1 MKKYENLQ
9 VLADVV
15 HISRQFQRSIRI
27 DADLGREDGLQGY
40 ICQGTARAVLEGTAR
55 QILDTKQRAFTW
67 TGPYGGGKSSL
78 ALALCSLVY
87 PQPAIRKA
95 AQSVLG
101 LNQDDLILKAFNPG
115 KKGWLVVP
123 VVGRRAS
130 VIQEIYRAL
139 GKSIAPES
147 PSKNFAH
154 VTSAD
159 LLEMLVSKAESG
171 KHAGVLVVIDE
182 LGKFLESAVH
192 SGDDVYFY
200 QELAEIA
207 SRSRGKLVVIGV
219 LHQAFEKYAT
229 KLGRDARE
237 EWSKIQGRF
246 VDIPL
251 VAGSDELVELTGKA
265 IDTNLLHP
273 WTKILSK
280 KIAHSIKTRRPTVN
294 SNFWERL
301 DNCWPLHPITAALLG
316 PTSKRRFGQ
325 NERSTFGFLMSVEP
339 KGFMDFLQSAP
350 SSEKSLYLP
359 TTYWDYLK
367 INLEAAILASPDGHR
382 WAQAA
387 EAVERAEAKGSTIH
401 VQLTKTI
408 ALIELFRNGS
418 GLAADDET
426 LCASLPEQSEDN
438 IKTSLEELR
447 GWSVI
452 TYRKHLGAWG
462 VFAGSDFDI
471 DAAVNDALN
480 AIGDPNLELLTKLS
494 NLFPIVAKR
503 HYYQN
508 GTLRWMNVSLC
519 QVSELDLQAARFE
532 PTDGSFGQ
540 FVLAIP
546 DRDTTIRQLD
556 NRCKNASKS
565 DAVYPVVLGSP
576 KNGEIVRELGREL
589 LAIESVR
596 KQRPELE
603 GDSVAKR
610 EIGGRMSAIRS
621 QLENEIRD
629 AFINANW
636 YLNGAHLP
644 NSGQIGLSPLAS
656 SLADQVYVDTPYLFS
671 ELLNRDKPPSSS
683 SKARR
688 DLLYAM
694 LNSEGL
700 PTLGFEGFPAE
711 AGLFHT
717 LLGSTSFYRN
727 NGSGEF
733 AFQPP
738 VNEGKGQTFI
748 KAWVAAENLI
758 FGVGERVGLPA
769 LYQLWIKPPFG
780 IREGILPVLML
791 AFVLANKHRVAIY
804 KNGMFVPELQ
814 EADIDEALQDPS
826 RISLRYVQ
834 LDEYHHDILEGLNKQ
849 MQVRLGRSSNP
860 DPLDSARTL
869 VASVYGLPI
878 WTQRTT
884 TISDRT
890 REIRDVLLR
899 ASDPHKVLFVD
910 LPLLFEGGQVE
921 NYIEGLGLALSE
933 MNDAYDFMLRRVISK
948 MLEALDAG
956 FDDIESIKR
965 RAKIVSGISG
975 DLRLDGF
982 STRLSIFENTRDYYE
997 TLLGMAVNKPSRD
1010 WNDQDIDLALISLA
1024 DLALRFRQIEVLAAV
1039 RGRHPS
1045 RQAIAVVFGTG
1056 EDGKTVSESFDISEH
1071 EQIHVRDL
1079 TESILAHMSN
1089 VRPEIFLAALAQA
1102 GAQAIDQRKVS
1113 P

>member
-1 MKKYENLQ
+1 MNKNNSSR
-9 VLADVV
+9 VLADDV

-27 DADLGREDGLQGY
+27 DTDLGREDSLQGY
-40 ICQGTARAVLEGTAR
+40 ICQGTARTVLEGTAR
-55 QILDTKQRAFTW
+55 QILETKQRAFTW

-87 PQPAIRKA
+87 SQPSIRRA
-95 AQSVLG
+95 AQNVLG
-101 LNQDDLILKAFNPG
+101 LDHDDLVLKAFNPG

-123 VVGRRAS
+123 VVGRRTS
-130 VIQEIYRAL
+130 VIQELHRSL
-139 GKSIAPES
+139 TNSIAHES
-147 PSKNFAH
+147 SSKNTSH
-154 VTSAD
+154 VTSAELLD
-159 LLEMLVSKAESG
+159 LLVSEADSG

-192 SGDDVYFY
+192 NGDDVYFY

-207 SRSRGKLVVIGV
+207 SRSKGKLVVIGV

-237 EWSKIQGRF
+237 EWAKIQGRF

-265 IDTNLLHP
+265 IDTKLKHP
-273 WTKILSK
+273 WTKSLSK
-280 KIAHSIKTRRPTVN
+280 KVAYSIKTRRPTVN

-301 DNCWPLHPITAALLG
+301 DNCWPLHPVTAALLG

-325 NERSTFGFLMSVEP
+325 NERSTFGFLISVEP

-359 TTYWDYLK
+359 ATYWDYLR
-367 INLEAAILASPDGHR
+367 INLETAILASPDGHR

-387 EAVERAEAKGSTIH
+387 EAVERAEAKGHSIH

-426 LCASLPEQSEDN
+426 LCSCLPEQPEEHIRTALED
-438 IKTSLEELR
+438 LR
-447 GWSVI
+447 GWSVVA
-452 TYRKHLGAWG
+452 YRKHLGAWG

-471 DAAVNDALN
+471 DAAVNEALIS
-480 AIGDPNLELLTKLS
+480 IGDPNLELLTKLS
-494 NLFPIVAKR
+494 NLYPIIAKR
-503 HYYQN
+503 HYYLS

-519 QVSELDLQAARFE
+519 QVSDLDSQVKKFE

-556 NRCKNASKS
+556 NRCRAASKS
-565 DAVYPVVLGSP
+565 EATYPVVLGSP

-603 GDSVAKR
+603 GDPVARK
-610 EIGGRMSAIRS
+610 EIGGRMSTIRA

-636 YLNGAHLP
+636 YLNGERLP

-656 SLADQVYVDTPYLFS
+656 NLADQVYVDTPYILS
-671 ELLNRDKPPSSS
+671 ELLNRDKLPSPS
-683 SKARR
+683 SKARKS
-688 DLLYAM
+688 LLYAM
-694 LNSEGL
+694 LNNEGL
-700 PTLGFEGFPAE
+700 PALGFDGYPAE

-717 LLGSTSFYRN
+717 LLESNSIYREN
-727 NGSGEF
+727 ESGKF
-733 AFQPP
+733 AFMPP
-738 VNEGKGQTFI
+738 MATSKSNSFVKVW
-748 KAWVAAENLI
+748 AAAEQLI
-758 FGVGERVGLPA
+758 FGTGERIDLPA
-769 LYQLWIKPPFG
+769 LYQLWMKPPFG
-780 IREGILPVLML
+780 IREGILPVLAL
-791 AFVLANKHRVAIY
+791 AFVLANKHRIAVY

-814 EADIDEALQDPS
+814 EADIDEALQDPAH
-826 RISLRYVQ
+826 ISLRHVQ
-834 LDEYHHDILEGLNKQ
+834 LDEYHRDILEGLNNQ
-849 MQVRLGRSSNP
+849 MQVRLGLTSNL

-869 VASVYGLPI
+869 VSIVYNLPN
-878 WTQRTT
+878 WSQRTS
-884 TISDRT
+884 TISDKT

-910 LPLLFEGGQVE
+910 LPLLFEGGDLE
-921 NYIEGLGLALSE
+921 KYIEGLGIALSE
-933 MNDAYDFMLRRVISK
+933 MTDAYDYMLHRVISK
-948 MLEALDAG
+948 MLVALDAG
-956 FDDIESIKR
+956 LDDPEAIKR
-965 RAKIVSGISG
+965 RSKIVAGISG

-982 STRLSIFENTRDYYE
+982 ATRLSIFENTRDYYE
-997 TLLGMAVNKPSRD
+997 SLLGMAINKPSRD
-1010 WNDQDIDLALISLA
+1010 WNDQDIDVALIALAGLALQ
-1024 DLALRFRQIEVLAAV
+1024 FRQVEVLAAV
-1039 RGRHPS
+1039 RGRHPT

-1056 EDGKTVSESFDISEH
+1056 EDGKTVSKSFDISEQ
-1071 EQIHVRDL
+1071 EQKHVHGL
-1079 TESILAHMSN
+1079 TEAIMSHMGN

-1102 GAQAIDQRKVS
+1102 GAQAIDQRKES
-1113 P
+1113 